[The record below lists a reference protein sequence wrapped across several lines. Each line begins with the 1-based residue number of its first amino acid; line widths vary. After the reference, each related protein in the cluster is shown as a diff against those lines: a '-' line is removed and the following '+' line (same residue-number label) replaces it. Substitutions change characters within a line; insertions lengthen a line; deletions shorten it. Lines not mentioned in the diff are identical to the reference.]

1 MEAELDEEE
10 ALKLKEKN
18 KAKVKEKVIH
28 PEKINLQE
36 IHFDRNQ
43 TYKKNYP
50 ILRYHNPLILQIIFI

>member
-18 KAKVKEKVIH
+18 KAKVKEKVIIH
-28 PEKINLQE
+28 PEKIRIPE

-43 TYKKNYP
+43 TYKKT
-50 ILRYHNPLILQIIFI
+50 IRS